1 MQNPYLYK
9 CGHRSSSNQQS
20 DELTMR
26 NTLQTFGLSIFIVLA
41 FLTIGIGFMFG
52 IDNPVPWIMIA
63 VLIAL
68 PFIHK
73 RIAARQYLSWND
85 KLSVGIDAI
94 DEDHKK
100 LIALIN
106 TLQTAV
112 MYPSGESYE
121 RQALKEVVDYTI
133 YHFKREEEMMEK
145 YGYPDFEA
153 HKKTHQAMIEKV
165 NDYMDLY
172 EHNSAG
178 AICDLT
184 RYLKTWLIKHIAGT
198 DQQYS
203 HFLKEKGAH

>member
-1 MQNPYLYK
+1 
-9 CGHRSSSNQQS
+9 
-20 DELTMR
+20 MR
-26 NTLQTFGLSIFIVLA
+26 NSLQTFGLSVFIVLA
-41 FLTIGIGFMFG
+41 FITIGIGFMFG

-63 VLIAL
+63 ILIAL

-73 RIAARQYLSWND
+73 RIAARQYLAWDD

-100 LIALIN
+100 LIGLIN

-112 MYPSGESYE
+112 MYPSGENYE

-133 YHFKREEEMMEK
+133 YHFKREEELMEK
-145 YGYPDFEA
+145 YGYPDYEA

-165 NDYMDLY
+165 NDFMDLY
-172 EHNSAG
+172 ERNSEG

-203 HFLKEKGAH
+203 SFLKEKGAH